1 MTADDD
7 RTDLASALLD
17 GTLPEATA
25 AAARRDPAVMARM
38 AELQGARDRVRDVPP
53 APVEGRD
60 ALLAA
65 ALDAFDADRDETA
78 AAVSPVAELRARRD
92 ARGARRVAP
101 RWLGAAAA
109 VALVVAAVGAVAV
122 LGQQSSDEDQASSTA
137 DESLAAETDAGDDS
151 STSADL
157 DQDGAGAA
165 SAPPEPSVAPRSEPA
180 VLGDLGSF
188 ATPADL
194 VARVRADADSFRA
207 LSGEGADA
215 ESSLSSPL
223 TASGCVIDDLPAV
236 LGDAATTVV
245 ALGVATVDGEAVTV
259 WLVDTPS
266 GQRVVAVDAGCR
278 PVVDRLL

>member
-1 MTADDD
+1 MTTDDD

-38 AELQGARDRVRDVPP
+38 AELQRARDRVRDVPP

-60 ALLAA
+60 VLLAA

-78 AAVSPVAELRARRD
+78 AAVSPVAELRARRE

-109 VALVVAAVGAVAV
+109 VALVVAALGAVAV
-122 LGQQSSDEDQASSTA
+122 LSQQSADEDQASSLA
-137 DESLAAETDAGDDS
+137 DESLEAGTGAGDDS
-151 STSADL
+151 STSAEL
-157 DQDGAGAA
+157 DQGGAGAA
-165 SAPPEPSVAPRSEPA
+165 DAPPEPSVAAPRSAPA

-194 VARVRADADSFRA
+194 VARVRADADSFLA
-207 LSGEGADA
+207 LSGEADA
-215 ESSLSSPL
+215 ESSLSQPGA
-223 TASGCVIDDLPAV
+223 ASGCVTEDLPPV
-236 LGDAATTVV
+236 LRDAATTLV
-245 ALGVATVDGEAVTV
+245 ALGSATVDGEAVTV
-259 WLVDTPS
+259 WMVETPS
-266 GQRVVAVDAGCR
+266 GQRVVAVDVGCR
-278 PVVDRLL
+278 LVVDRLL

>member
-1 MTADDD
+1 MTTDDD

-38 AELQGARDRVRDVPP
+38 AELQRARDRVRDVPP

-60 ALLAA
+60 VLLAA
-65 ALDAFDADRDETA
+65 ALDAFDADRNETA
-78 AAVSPVAELRARRD
+78 AAVSPVAELRARRE

-109 VALVVAAVGAVAV
+109 VALVVAALGAVAV
-122 LGQQSSDEDQASSTA
+122 LSQQSADEDQASSLA
-137 DESLAAETDAGDDS
+137 DESLEAGTGAGDDS
-151 STSADL
+151 STSAEL
-157 DQDGAGAA
+157 DQGGASAA
-165 SAPPEPSVAPRSEPA
+165 DAPPEPSVATRSAPA

-207 LSGEGADA
+207 LSGEADA
-215 ESSLSSPL
+215 ESSLSQPGA
-223 TASGCVIDDLPAV
+223 ASGCVTEDLPPV
-236 LGDAATTVV
+236 LRDAATTLV
-245 ALGVATVDGEAVTV
+245 ALGSATVDGEAVTV
-259 WLVDTPS
+259 WMVDTPS

-278 PVVDRLL
+278 LVVDRLL